1 MAGTYGTSDFK
12 KGLKVELDGEPYL
25 MIEMEFMKPGKG
37 QAVYRAK
44 LKNLITGRVIDRN
57 YRSGE
62 SLSAAQVEETSLQY
76 LYHDATHWHF
86 MDPQSYEQHALTKD
100 QLDEAWKWLIDESKV
115 DVMFWNHRP
124 ISVSPPNHVE
134 LKVTYTEP
142 GARGN
147 TATNVQKACTLETG
161 AEITVPFF
169 INIGDVVKVD
179 TRTGAYVERVTK
191 S

>member
-1 MAGTYGTSDFK
+1 MAGNYSTSDFK

-62 SLSAAQVEETSLQY
+62 SLAAAQVEETSLQY
-76 LYHDATHWHF
+76 LYHDASHWHF
-86 MDPQSYEQHALTKD
+86 MDPQSFEQHALTKD
-100 QLDEAWKWLIDESKV
+100 QLDEAWKWLIDETKV

-124 ISVSPPNHVE
+124 ISVNPPNHVE

-147 TATNVQKACTLETG
+147 TATNVQKAATLETG